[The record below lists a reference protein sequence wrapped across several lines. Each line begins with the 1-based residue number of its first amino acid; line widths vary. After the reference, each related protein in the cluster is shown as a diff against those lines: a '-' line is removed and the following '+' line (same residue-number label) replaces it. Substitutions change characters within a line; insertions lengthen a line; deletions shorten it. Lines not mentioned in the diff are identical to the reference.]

1 MMLFLQTL
9 LMLYVWIKKYKHLG
23 VFFALLF
30 IFIAS
35 CRKDKPS
42 DFTPTPYKLEIP
54 AHFPQMEIPADNPL
68 TVEGIELGRHLFY
81 DKILSRDNTVSC
93 ASCHHQEKG
102 FSDPNIV
109 SVGIEGRTGNRQSM
123 ALINMGWQKFF
134 FWDGRSA
141 TLEDQIFHPI
151 ADSVEMDNT
160 WNEVEQRL
168 RYHPKYP
175 EMFMKAYG
183 TPGIDSVRTV
193 KAIAQFVRTLIS
205 YQSKFDL
212 IYKFTYGIPLSA
224 QEQFDFQGVTPEELA
239 GFDLFMSLNG
249 ADCLHCHIGPLMQ
262 VQIYSNNGL
271 DETFSDLG
279 RGGVTGNPA
288 EMGRFKVPTLR
299 NIGYTAPYMH
309 DGRFQTLEEVINHYS
324 HGVVF
329 SSTIDTN
336 MEFVDVGGVQLN
348 AQEKALLKTFLLT
361 LNDEKFITN
370 PKFSNPH

>member
-1 MMLFLQTL
+1 
-9 LMLYVWIKKYKHLG
+9 MLYVWIKKIKHLG
-23 VFFALLF
+23 VFVALFL
-30 IFIAS
+30 IFVAS

-54 AHFPQMEIPADNPL
+54 SHFPQMEFPADNPL
-68 TVEGIELGRHLFY
+68 TLEGIELGRHLFY
-81 DKILSRDNTVSC
+81 DKILSRDNSVSC

-102 FSDPNIV
+102 FSDPNTV
-109 SVGIEGRTGNRQSM
+109 SIGVDGLTGTRQSM

-134 FWDGRSA
+134 FWDGQSA

-151 ADSVEMDNT
+151 VDPVEMDNT
-160 WNEVEQRL
+160 WNEVEKRL
-168 RYHPKYP
+168 RYHTKYP
-175 EMFMKAYG
+175 EMFMKAFG
-183 TPGIDSVRTV
+183 ETGIDSVKTV

-212 IYKFTYGIPLSA
+212 IYKFTYGIPLST

-249 ADCLHCHIGPLMQ
+249 ADCLHCHLGPLMQ

-271 DETFSDLG
+271 DETFTDLG

-348 AQEKALLKTFLLT
+348 AQEKALLKAFLLT